1 MEKLINTILSNPVYM
16 IMAGLAFVIIL
27 FLCIKKLFKF
37 VAYASILFIVFLAY
51 VYFTGGSVKE
61 SIKDVKEKGEKI
73 MKESKIE

>member
-1 MEKLINTILSNPVYM
+1 MSTILSNPVYM
-16 IMAGLAFVIIL
+16 IVAGLAFVIIL
-27 FLCIKKLFKF
+27 FLFIKNLFKF
-37 VAYASILFIVFLAY
+37 VAYACILFIVFLAY